1 MISNKRKKEMVI
13 RSFLFGSD
21 KPVELKSR
29 GINPLTGH
37 DTVVV
42 VINVDISTPCGTIH
56 YPAGARLSFDR
67 VEIKGDVITPITRG
81 RICLIG

>member
-1 MISNKRKKEMVI
+1 MVI

-42 VINVDISTPCGTIH
+42 ILGTEIFTPCGTIQF
-56 YPAGARLSFDR
+56 PAGTRLSLDR
-67 VEIKGDVITPITRG
+67 VKINGDVITPITG
-81 RICLIG
+81 GGICKV